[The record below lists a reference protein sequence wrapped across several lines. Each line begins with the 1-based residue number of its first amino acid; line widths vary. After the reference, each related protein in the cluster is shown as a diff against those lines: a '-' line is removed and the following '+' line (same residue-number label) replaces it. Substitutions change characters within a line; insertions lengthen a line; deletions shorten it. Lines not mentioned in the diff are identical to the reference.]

1 MNEKGKDLRIW
12 YNVGDETNYPEE
24 VLAMTS
30 IAQNRESDQR
40 EIGVTL
46 KKFFADYG
54 VAALLRRCRGEKQ
67 KGVSAFE
74 VFQYLLCLVF
84 SDRSMYMEI
93 VTGRFAE
100 NFCKNTVYR
109 FLSAAKTNWE
119 RFILL
124 LSERIVNRTIR
135 PLTSKDRKDV
145 FIFDDTLFSRTGGK
159 KTELC
164 SRVFDHVSMKYR
176 RGYRLLTL
184 GWTDGNSFLPIAGR
198 LLASGDE
205 KKIVGTRKQT
215 DSRSLAGKRRNQA
228 VSKAPDVMLEML
240 KTAIRSG
247 HRAKYVLFDTWFASP
262 KSILKIRLECQRH
275 TIAMIKKTS
284 KVFYEL
290 DGKRM
295 NIKQIFSASRKR
307 RGRSKYLLSVDV
319 TLTEREGNTIP
330 ARIVC
335 VRNRNNHKDWIAF
348 LSTDVSLE
356 PEEILRIYG
365 KRWEIEVF
373 FKTCKSML
381 HLGSECHSLS
391 YDALSAHVALVF
403 VRYML
408 LSLQKRCNEDDR
420 TIGELFL
427 LMVDELADTTF
438 AHAMQLIVDIMLQSV
453 QQYFSL
459 SDVQLIAFARQF
471 YDRLPASYQHFLK
484 VPSAA

>member
-1 MNEKGKDLRIW
+1 
-12 YNVGDETNYPEE
+12 
-24 VLAMTS
+24 MTS
-30 IAQNRESDQR
+30 IAQNRENDQR
-40 EIGVTL
+40 EIGATL
-46 KKFFADYG
+46 KKFFSDYE

-67 KGVSAFE
+67 KGVSAIEIFR
-74 VFQYLLCLVF
+74 YLLCLVF
-84 SDRSMYMEI
+84 SDRSMYMQI

-119 RFILL
+119 RFMLL
-124 LSERIVNRTIR
+124 LSERIINRTIR
-135 PLTSKDRKDV
+135 PLTNKDRKDV
-145 FIFDDTLFSRTGGK
+145 LIFDDTLFSRTGGK

-184 GWTDGNSFLPIAGR
+184 GWSDGNSFLPIAGR
-198 LLASGDE
+198 LLASSDR
-205 KKIVGTRKQT
+205 KNIVGTVEKT
-215 DSRSLAGKRRNQA
+215 DNRSLAGKRRKQA

-240 KTAIRSG
+240 KAAIRAG

-262 KSILKIRLECQRH
+262 KSILRIRQECRMN

-284 KVFYEL
+284 KVFYEF
-290 DGKRM
+290 DGQRM
-295 NIKQIFSASRKR
+295 NIRQIFGACRKR
-307 RGRSKYLLSVDV
+307 RGRSRYLLSVDIM
-319 TLTEREGNTIP
+319 LTDREGNAIP

-335 VRNRNNHKDWIAF
+335 VRNRNNRKDWIAI

-403 VRYML
+403 TRYML
-408 LSLQKRCNEDDR
+408 LSLQKRFNEDDR
-420 TIGELFL
+420 SIGELFL
-427 LMVDELADTTF
+427 LMVDELADMTF
-438 AHAMQLIVDIMLQSV
+438 AHAMQLIVAAMLQTV
-453 QQYFSL
+453 QEHFGL
-459 SDVQLIAFARQF
+459 SDEQLTAFSRQF
-471 YDRLPASYQHFLK
+471 YDRLPASYQHFL
-484 VPSAA
+484 SAPVAA

>member
-1 MNEKGKDLRIW
+1 
-12 YNVGDETNYPEE
+12 
-24 VLAMTS
+24 MTS
-30 IAQNRESDQR
+30 IAQNHESDQR
-40 EIGVTL
+40 EIGATL
-46 KKFFADYG
+46 KKFISDYG
-54 VAALLRRCRGEKQ
+54 IAALLRQCRAEKQ
-67 KGVSAFE
+67 KGVPAFD
-74 VFQYLLCLVF
+74 VFRYLLCLVF
-84 SDRSMYMEI
+84 SDRSMYMQI

-109 FLSAAKTNWE
+109 FLSAVKTNWE
-119 RFILL
+119 RLILL
-124 LSERIVNRTIR
+124 LSERIINRTIR
-135 PLTSKDRKDV
+135 PLTSKDRKDA

-198 LLASGDE
+198 LLASSDD
-205 KKIVGTRKQT
+205 KKIVGTKRQT
-215 DSRSLAGKRRNQA
+215 DCRSLAGKRRKQA

-240 KTAIRSG
+240 KTAIRAG
-247 HRAKYVLFDTWFASP
+247 HHAKYVLFDTWFASP
-262 KSILKIRLECQRH
+262 KSILRIRRECEMH
-275 TIAMIKKTS
+275 TIAMIKRTS

-295 NIKQIFSASRKR
+295 NIKQIFASSRKR

-319 TLTEREGNTIP
+319 MLTAREGNAVP

-335 VRNRNNHKDWIAF
+335 VRNRNNRKDWIAF

-356 PEEILRIYG
+356 PEEILRIYS

-391 YDALSAHVALVF
+391 YDALNAHVALVF
-403 VRYML
+403 IRYML
-408 LSLQKRCNEDDR
+408 LSLQKRCNEDNR

-438 AHAMQLIVDIMLQSV
+438 VHAMQLIVDIMLQSI
-453 QQYFSL
+453 QQYFGL
-459 SDVQLIAFARQF
+459 TDDQLIAFSRQF
-471 YDRLPASYQHFLK
+471 FDRLPTSYQHFLK
-484 VPSAA
+484 APAAA